1 MGLFFSK
8 SLTVVVGMIISAAQ
22 TLLIVCPR
30 SSTSTTVI
38 HCKFSNSSQFTTHKL
53 VNPVTPTDIY
63 ITNQLTFDKTLCIT
77 LLLLLN
83 LLCVQVLVQLLCGH
97 DDQRV
102 CLLLGQSMIERKR
115 ATSG

>member
-22 TLLIVCPR
+22 PLLIVCPR
-30 SSTSTTVI
+30 SSTSTVI